1 MSEINAIENSFTK
14 LQNNQY
20 DMKKLTAE
28 ELEILQKSAPA
39 LLEASTKF
47 IQEGSKV
54 QEKVFSIIDKA
65 MDTYA
70 DQLKNPNLIPEE
82 RENLNDRIERMVEL
96 SLKKDTE
103 SKQWMFY
110 IACAAVG
117 GVGLF
122 LKAKNPN
129 LLRNVRT

>member
-1 MSEINAIENSFTK
+1 MMWKKNIKIYFNDKKVVQMEQPFY
-14 LQNNQY
+14 LVQNQ
-20 DMKKLTAE
+20 LFR
-28 ELEILQKSAPA
+28 KSAPA
-39 LLEASTKF
+39 LLEAATKF

-54 QEKVFSIIDKA
+54 QEKVLSIIDKA

-70 DQLKNPNLIPEE
+70 DQLKNQNLTPEE

-103 SKQWMFY
+103 YKQWMGY
-110 IACAAVG
+110 IVVATVG

-122 LKAKNPN
+122 WKAKNSN
-129 LLRNVRT
+129 LLRNVRS